1 MDAGS
6 EFGITPFGTE
16 TQRVLRLEKMH
27 IIPNQDTDM
36 VTNPLDAGMRWVV
49 RMDKDDFIGRGGLA
63 AAMDRPA
70 RSRLVGFVMSDDT
83 VPHDGDAVVADMAP
97 VGRVTS
103 SRLSPTMGR
112 GFGFCWVPAGVAEQG
127 TTIHIRTDGVV
138 SPAEVRTEPFYDPEG
153 RRLRE

>member
-6 EFGITPFGTE
+6 ELGIRPFGTE

-36 VTNPLDAGMRWVV
+36 VSNPLDAGMRWVV

-70 RSRLVGFVMSDDT
+70 RSRLVGFVMQNGA

-103 SRLSPTMGR
+103 SRLSPTMGK
-112 GFGFCWVPAGVAEQG
+112 GFGFCWVPTNWRSMERPYTSAPMASSRPPRCAPSPSTTPMAGG
-127 TTIHIRTDGVV
+127 
-138 SPAEVRTEPFYDPEG
+138 
-153 RRLRE
+153 